1 MKALTGSGR
10 QYVEDIAT
18 KYNLKTESVE
28 ALLRAVISGNGTM
41 AQFNIAEL
49 GGSGQWMKGGM
60 TMIGD
65 MFNNSL
71 KSTVDKLCSELS
83 EQVSTRVLYEESA
96 DEPSEDRSDVQRQ
109 ESGASSSRDGSWP
122 SVFGTP
128 TASGSQNNFRYA
140 YFAPV
145 RRLVIEENGKRTIYD
160 TKHHHITGISQQ
172 QGGGNS
178 YTFTS
183 QDGSVDLRSLALIS
197 EPGEQTQPTP
207 EIAYD
212 VTSNADLH
220 AETLDLSAADRN
232 AADSGSADR
241 RLSDRS
247 PADRSPADRSPQD
260 IIIATIEKVNVLF
273 EKGQITEEEFKAKKQ
288 ELLSRL

>member
-1 MKALTGSGR
+1 MKALTSSGR
-10 QYVEDIAT
+10 QYVEDIAA
-18 KYNLKTESVE
+18 KYNLKTETVE

-60 TMIGD
+60 TMVGD

-71 KSTVDKLCSELS
+71 KSTVDKLSSELS
-83 EQVSTRVLYEESA
+83 EQVSTRVLYEDSA
-96 DEPSEDRSDVQRQ
+96 EELNEDRSNVQRQ
-109 ESGASSSRDGSWP
+109 ESGALFSRDGSWP
-122 SVFGTP
+122 SVFGNP

-160 TKHHHITGISQQ
+160 TKHYHITGIAQQ

-220 AETLDLSAADRN
+220 AETLDLSAADR
-232 AADSGSADR
+232 SA
-241 RLSDRS
+241 
-247 PADRSPADRSPQD
+247 ADRSPQD